1 MDKSFIADCHTALQ
15 RMLDR
20 DLIKFNQAP
29 YSIWLDEVVL
39 MNVLQ
44 NKVQFQTSNQ
54 TLEIDVEAA

>member
-1 MDKSFIADCHTALQ
+1 MDKSFISDCHTALQ

-20 DLIKFNQAP
+20 DLIKFDQAP

-44 NKVQFQTSNQ
+44 NKVQFQTSNE
-54 TLEIDVEAA
+54 TLEIDVETA